1 MKVFTQKIKLA
12 MSLLLLSLYP
22 LAGCSV
28 SADTNAHSAATVVQE
43 TSEVDADQQLG
54 QLEKEYDARL
64 GIYAIDTGT
73 GRTVSY
79 RPDERFAY
87 TSTFKPLAAGAL
99 LLKKPLDELDKVIT
113 YKKEDLVTY
122 SPVTEKHVEKGMTLR
137 EISDAAIRY
146 SDNTAGNLLL
156 KELGGPA
163 GLETVLKEVGDTIT
177 KPERYETDLNEAV
190 PGDIRDTSTP
200 KALAT
205 TLKAFT
211 VDGVLPPEKQEVLID
226 WLKRNT
232 TGDELIR
239 AAVPEGWAVGDKTG
253 AGSYG
258 TRNNIAIIWPPNQAP
273 IVMAVMSSRTEQEAS
288 YDNALIAKA
297 AKVVLDSLELQQE
310 K

>member
-12 MSLLLLSLYP
+12 MPLLLLSLYP

-258 TRNNIAIIWPPNQAP
+258 TRNDIAIIWPPNQAP
-273 IVMAVMSSRTEQEAS
+273 IVMAVMSSRTEQDAS
-288 YDNALIAKA
+288 YDNALIAKS
-297 AKVVLDSLELQQE
+297 AKVVLDAFELQQE